1 MLHRLVAS
9 PSPRYKPAMARRPK
23 KPPMTKESL
32 LPRLA
37 AHVLAHGLG
46 QASLRPL
53 ARAAGTSDRMLI
65 YHFDTKEAL
74 IIDLLQH
81 LAGIYAAQLD
91 NLLAADRPASRQA
104 LLARILAHNAD
115 PAMAPFL
122 TLWWEIVAGAA
133 RDLPGFRAA
142 ARAMVDRLH
151 AWLVGHMPAGD
162 PDPDGGASYLLTLIE
177 GSLMLGALGQGDRA
191 RAGLLA
197 AGLIAP

>member
-1 MLHRLVAS
+1 MLRRLVAS

-23 KPPMTKESL
+23 QPAMTRESL

-65 YHFDTKEAL
+65 YHFGTKEAL
-74 IIDLLQH
+74 IVDLLQH

-91 NLLAADRPASRQA
+91 NLLAADRPASREA

-122 TLWWEIVAGAA
+122 MLWWEIVAGAA
-133 RDLPGFRAA
+133 RDLPGFRPA

-151 AWLVGHMPAGD
+151 AWLIGHMPQGD
-162 PDPDGGASYLLTLIE
+162 PDPEGAASYLLTLIE

>member
-1 MLHRLVAS
+1 
-9 PSPRYKPAMARRPK
+9 MARRPK

-115 PAMAPFL
+115 LAMAPFL
-122 TLWWEIVAGAA
+122 MLWWEIVAGAA
-133 RDLPGFRAA
+133 RDLPGFRPAA
-142 ARAMVDRLH
+142 SAMVDRLH
-151 AWLVGHMPAGD
+151 AWLQGHMPAGD
-162 PDPDGGASYLLTLIE
+162 PDPEGGASYLLALIE
-177 GSLMLGALGQGDRA
+177 GSLMLGALGQADRA